1 MGFFGQA
8 MAKLSDLI
16 PATASVLGVPEKT
29 VAIYARHLR
38 EARLITTGGRGPGGA
53 EMKPR
58 DCVNLLIAI
67 LGAEYAKDAAKIIKK
82 YRPIVAGMDSRK
94 WRIPNM
100 PLPALTQLP
109 EYHQFG
115 NALEALIKAAID
127 GSLEQAL
134 ETARERLTE
143 LQITF
148 PPTVSVSIRGPVPV
162 ARISIWAAEWSEEVT
177 YSEPNPWLKTNK
189 PPKEAVKNWEKK
201 IERRGPMG
209 DLEQARLVSTQT
221 ILALGQLLRH

>member
-1 MGFFGQA
+1 
-8 MAKLSDLI
+8 
-16 PATASVLGVPEKT
+16 
-29 VAIYARHLR
+29 
-38 EARLITTGGRGPGGA
+38 
-53 EMKPR
+53 
-58 DCVNLLIAI
+58 
-67 LGAEYAKDAAKIIKK
+67 
-82 YRPIVAGMDSRK
+82 
-94 WRIPNM
+94 M

-134 ETARERLTE
+134 EAARERLTE
-143 LQITF
+143 LRIAF

-162 ARISIWAAEWSEEVT
+162 ARISIWAAEWGEEVT

-189 PPKEAVKNWEKK
+189 PPKEAVKKWEKK

-209 DLEQARLVSTQT
+209 DLEQARHVSTQT